1 MTVGWHVD
9 DLKISHADPKELEVI
24 ISKLESEF
32 GKETPLT
39 VHRGKVHNYLGMTI
53 DFSDTGKVI
62 FSMDDYINKMLG
74 EVPKD
79 LMKGSCTS
87 PAANH
92 LFSVNNSCKK
102 LDSATAILFHH
113 LTAQLLYLGKRTRP
127 DLLLAISFLCTR
139 VQEPDE
145 DDWKKLGRCLRF
157 LRETKNDHLTLEADG
172 NSVISWWIDA
182 SYAVHPN
189 MRSHTGAT
197 MSMGKGCPISISTK
211 QKINTRSS
219 TEAEIVGVN
228 DAMYLVLWVRH
239 FLESQGY
246 NIKDNVVYQNNQS
259 SIKLEQNGKTPSTK
273 NTRHM
278 EIRYFFVTDNIQ
290 RNKLSVKYC
299 PTEIMLG
306 DYYTKPQQGSRMRRS
321 RVSILNLKQDPTL
334 VSQECVESRPHKQ
347 GIKSNSGG
355 PLTGKSIY
363 STHPCRYSDTCK
375 KDTSLQ
381 NELVTRKATSYL
393 MAAKGLLRKVNDKV
407 NRLDSLYSINVK

>member
-1 MTVGWHVD
+1 
-9 DLKISHADPKELEVI
+9 
-24 ISKLESEF
+24 
-32 GKETPLT
+32 
-39 VHRGKVHNYLGMTI
+39 
-53 DFSDTGKVI
+53 
-62 FSMDDYINKMLG
+62 MLD
-74 EVPKD
+74 EAPKD
-79 LMKGSCTS
+79 LMKGSCAS

-92 LFSVNNSCKK
+92 LFSVNDSCNK
-102 LDSATAILFHH
+102 LDSATAILYHH

-127 DLLLAISFLCTR
+127 DLLLAIYFLCNR

-157 LRETKNDHLTLEADG
+157 LRETKDDHLTLEADG
-172 NSVISWWIDA
+172 NNVIIWWIDA

-228 DAMYLVLWVRH
+228 DAMYLVMWVRH

-246 NIKDNVVYQNNQS
+246 NIKDNIVYQDNKS
-259 SIKLEQNGKTPSTK
+259 SIKLEQNGKTSSTK

-321 RVSILNLKQDPTL
+321 RASILNLKQDPTL
-334 VSQECVESRPHKQ
+334 VSQECVESRRP
-347 GIKSNSGG
+347 
-355 PLTGKSIY
+355 
-363 STHPCRYSDTCK
+363 SDGRRT
-375 KDTSLQ
+375 DTSLGNVRNSTSLGNVHNSTSLENMHNYGRRNDASPENVQ
-381 NELVTRKATSYL
+381 DEWVTRRAASYL
-393 MAAKGLLRKVNDKV
+393 MAAKGLLRKVNNKV
-407 NRLDSLYSINVK
+407 NRLDSLYSINLK